1 MDYKKVKT
9 DHEAITHRIQ
19 DFSTPE
25 SGNIYETVV
34 ALSKRANQISDTLKE
49 ELDTKIEEFTT
60 QTDNLEEIFE
70 NREQIEIARY
80 YEKLPKATLLAKH
93 EFLNSKLYIRN
104 PHRNRKLDT
113 NEALNDSENK

>member
-1 MDYKKVKT
+1 MDFKKIKT
-9 DHEAITHRIQ
+9 NHEAITHRVE

-34 ALSKRANQISDTLKE
+34 ALSKRANQISDILKA
-49 ELDTKIEEFTT
+49 ELDNKIDEFTT

-80 YEKLPKATLLAKH
+80 YEKLPKPTMLAIH
-93 EFLNSKLYIRN
+93 EYLGKQLYIRN
-104 PHRNRKLDT
+104 PHNISEEDKER
-113 NEALNDSENK
+113 EAANLTE

>member
-1 MDYKKVKT
+1 MDLKKVKT

-34 ALSKRANQISDTLKE
+34 ALSKRANQISDILKN
-49 ELDTKIEEFTT
+49 ELDNKIEEFTT

-80 YEKLPKATLLAKH
+80 YEKLPKPTLLAKY
-93 EFLNSKLYIRN
+93 EFLNNKLYIRN
-104 PHRNRKLDT
+104 PHRFNTSVEDESLADT
-113 NEALNDSENK
+113 EK